1 MTSEVEQRP
10 RLVTAGQPRSHGVSL
25 GVDGVAVNYSKGKVL
40 GTKLTAVT
48 GVDGLTKTNY
58 QTSGSY
64 YNVSVLVEELQALLQ
79 APETALAAAKKY
91 IYVSH
96 VI

>member
-1 MTSEVEQRP
+1 M
-10 RLVTAGQPRSHGVSL
+10 
-25 GVDGVAVNYSKGKVL
+25 
-40 GTKLTAVT
+40 TAVT
-48 GVDGLTKTNY
+48 GVVGLTKTNY
-58 QTSGSY
+58 QTY

-79 APETALAAAKKY
+79 APETALAAAEKY